1 MPVLGRAY
9 CEVKKQQL
17 RIQQEA
23 YVPLSVH
30 TNTRKL
36 AVKDHNESCLP
47 RVNAAQ

>member
-1 MPVLGRAY
+1 MPVPGRAY

-17 RIQQEA
+17 RIQQGA

-30 TNTRKL
+30 NNTHKL
-36 AVKDHNESCLP
+36 AVNHHNETCLP